1 MNTPN
6 EVQNRVNIVTYTPAL
21 AVYFRDL
28 NIAWIEKYF
37 KVEEHDSEQLNN
49 PDEYIMDTGG
59 EILFAEYDGKIVGT
73 CALIK
78 TGEDEYEL
86 AKMAVAEN
94 LQGKQIGKKL
104 GLAAVEWAKRAG
116 AKRLWLESNRI
127 LTTAIN
133 LYNKL
138 GFVEVPVTYTP
149 YARADIRM
157 EIVFR

>member
-1 MNTPN
+1 MNNLN
-6 EVQNRVNIVTYTPAL
+6 EIQNEVNIVTYTPEL
-21 AVYFRDL
+21 AVYFKDL

-37 KVEEHDSEQLNN
+37 KLEEHDTEQLDN
-49 PDEYIMDTGG
+49 PEQYIVDNGG
-59 EILFAEYDGKIVGT
+59 EILFAEYEEKIVGT

-78 TGEDEYEL
+78 TGDAGYEL
-86 AKMAVAEN
+86 AKMAVAVD

-104 GLAAVEWAKRAG
+104 GLAAIAWAKKAG

-127 LTTAIN
+127 LVTAIN
-133 LYNKL
+133 LYLKL

-157 EIVFR
+157 EIIF

>member
-1 MNTPN
+1 MNNIN
-6 EVQNRVNIVTYTPAL
+6 EVKTEVTILVYAPEL
-21 AVYFRDL
+21 AMHFKQL

-37 KVEEHDSEQLNN
+37 KVEEHDSEQLDN
-49 PDEYIMDTGG
+49 PEQYIINTGG
-59 EILFAEYDGKIVGT
+59 EILFAEYEGKIVGT

-78 TGEDEYEL
+78 TGDAEYEL
-86 AKMAVAEN
+86 AKMAVAVD

-104 GLAAVEWAKRAG
+104 GLSAINWSKKAG

-133 LYNKL
+133 LYLKL
-138 GFVEVPVTYTP
+138 GFVEIPVTCTP

-157 EIVFR
+157 EIIF